1 MRIMKRPIK
10 YILSA
15 AIISIASVAS
25 YAQQNLRT
33 AYFLDGYTYNY
44 KLNPAF
50 APERSFFAFPA
61 LGNLGIGI
69 ESNFGLSSFLYPTA
83 DGNLTT
89 FLSPSVSDSDFL
101 KKLNRINDLN
111 IEINES
117 ILATGFRVGK
127 TFHTIDLSLKAGA
140 GAALPKDLFAF
151 IKTGSSNGATSWDI
165 SRIGLR
171 ANARLELAYGYS
183 RPVLDWI
190 RVGGRIKLLM
200 GIAQA
205 SAIVDNMSLTM
216 SGKQWSVT
224 AHGKAD
230 ISGPLTVGT
239 VEGSNEVDF
248 DQIQMPEDLDAIMDY
263 ISKPSIG
270 LAFDLGASFDF
281 LNYFTASI
289 SVLDLGYI
297 SWNSTTSAVMPGG
310 EWSFDGFGNLTT
322 GEDSSLNIDD
332 QFSEMA
338 DDLKQM
344 LKMEKDGETGKK
356 SKGLGA
362 TIHAAIEARM
372 PFYERLSFGLLATQ
386 RIDGIYSWTEARLA
400 ANIAPVN
407 CISASAS
414 YAISNFGHSLGGVI
428 NFHFPGFNLY
438 AGLDSFLPLLDVTP
452 QFVPIG
458 HLNTN
463 LTAGI
468 TFTFGKAKGRYR
480 TAKL

>member
-1 MRIMKRPIK
+1 MKRQCKHI
-10 YILSA
+10 ISA
-15 AIISIASVAS
+15 AIICIAAFSAS
-25 YAQQNLRT
+25 AQQNLRT

-44 KLNPAF
+44 KLNPSF

-61 LGNLGIGI
+61 LGNIGIGV
-69 ESNFGLSSFLYPTA
+69 ESNLGLSSILYPTA

-89 FLSPSVSDSDFL
+89 FLSPEISDSDFL
-101 KKLNRINDLN
+101 KQINKINN
-111 IEINES
+111 INLEINES
-117 ILATGFRVGK
+117 LIATGFRIGK
-127 TFHTIDLSLKAGA
+127 TYHTIDLSLKAGA

-151 IKTGSSNGATSWDI
+151 IKTGSSAGATSWDI

-183 RPVLDWI
+183 RPIFDWI
-190 RVGGRIKLLM
+190 RVGGRVKLLV

-205 SAIVDNMSLTM
+205 NAVVDNMNLVM
-216 SGKQWSVT
+216 SGEKWAVT
-224 AHGKAD
+224 SHGKAD
-230 ISGPLTVGT
+230 ISGPVSFGT
-239 VEGSNEVDF
+239 KDGSNEIDF
-248 DQIQMPEDLDAIMDY
+248 EDIRVPEDLDGIMDY

-270 LAFDLGASFDF
+270 VAFDLGASFDF
-281 LNYFTASI
+281 LNYFTASV
-289 SVLDLGYI
+289 SVLDLGFI
-297 SWNSTTSAVMPGG
+297 SWKNTTSAVMPGG
-310 EWSFDGFGNLTT
+310 EWSFNGFGTISADGSGLDFD
-322 GEDSSLNIDD
+322 EQL
-332 QFSEMA
+332 SEMT
-338 DDLKQM
+338 DDLMQM
-344 LKMEKDGETGKK
+344 IRMEKEGDISNR

-414 YAISNFGHSLGGVI
+414 YAISDFGHSLGGVI

-452 QFVPIG
+452 QFVPVG

-463 LTAGI
+463 MTAGL

-480 TAKL
+480 K